1 MGILQF
7 SSFFSPCA
15 VFLMGHHY
23 ICVVVF
29 LISFPRLYK
38 AIDRRSQIIS
48 FTLYFAIF
56 STLKKKLTRYR
67 GETNAGSNS
76 AAALL
81 SGGISGNV
89 NENKTGPDAPV
100 VLSETSIMLPC
111 VRGSTGP
118 EKSVQA

>member
-1 MGILQF
+1 MLLF
-7 SSFFSPCA
+7 
-15 VFLMGHHY
+15 
-23 ICVVVF
+23 F

-38 AIDRRSQIIS
+38 ATDRRSQIIS

-56 STLKKKLTRYR
+56 STLKKKSTHYR

-100 VLSETSIMLPC
+100 VLSETSIMLPY